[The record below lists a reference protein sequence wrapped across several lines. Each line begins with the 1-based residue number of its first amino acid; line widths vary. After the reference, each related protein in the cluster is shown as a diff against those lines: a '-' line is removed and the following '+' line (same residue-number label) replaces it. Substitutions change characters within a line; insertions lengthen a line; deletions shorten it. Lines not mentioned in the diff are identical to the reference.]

1 MSVCCEVSGAKM
13 AAPAAQASQD
23 KKDLDYLEKLIKFF
37 ALKSAQ
43 IIVQAR
49 LGGKV
54 QTDCNPDSTQTDW
67 FNLAIKDLP
76 EVLAEA
82 KKAMSI
88 AGSRLPLCVE
98 ISLRT
103 NDQETMTLETW
114 CIGIRTDLIDP
125 TMRVTYPLYTR
136 MGILLKSLVT
146 LTRVTPAYK
155 LSRNKSDYVMCY
167 RIYVGEPQLY
177 GLGSGYTQ
185 MNVGQVGTSLGT
197 LQMSVAYRT
206 KLTISPQHNKS
217 CGIMV
222 KSDHFRPDAMPADN
236 NTNNCGDLKT
246 SVGEHPVVVKI
257 GAFADNRKTVIP
269 EPEPIDIPFRNLL
282 STPQQSPPN
291 MPSPPTTTTLTSLKN
306 ADNTHKNADNITLKN
321 TDINSVKN
329 ADNNSLKNADSE
341 NGNVTPRCGSIG
353 SHNEE
358 PFILVDLKTPFASSN
373 ANTDLGLFYRECQ
386 SAPPLQ
392 TFSEEPVPVVEQIGD
407 LTKQLEEFE
416 TSLQEYD
423 NIISSFCHGENNN

>member
-1 MSVCCEVSGAKM
+1 MSVCCEASGAKM
-13 AAPAAQASQD
+13 AAPGSQTSQD
-23 KKDLDYLEKLIKFF
+23 KKDLEYLEKLIKFF

-54 QTDCNPDSTQTDW
+54 HTECNPDSTQTDW

-82 KKAMSI
+82 KKAMGSS
-88 AGSRLPLCVE
+88 GSRLPLCVE

-103 NDQETMTLETW
+103 NDQETMMLETW
-114 CIGIRTDLIDP
+114 CIGIRTDLVDP

-167 RIYVGEPQLY
+167 RIYVGEPQLL

-206 KLTISPQHNKS
+206 KLTISPQHTKTS
-217 CGIMV
+217 AIMV
-222 KSDHFRPDAMPADN
+222 KSDHFPSDSSPSDN
-236 NTNNCGDLKT
+236 NTKNCSEMKMASNGLPMVKLPAFADRWDLRWKEPEPVEIPFAHLLPKPKSKQSPPTQDDGEDAALNGNESVDNDSSFVAVNGNKNCGD
-246 SVGEHPVVVKI
+246 S
-257 GAFADNRKTVIP
+257 
-269 EPEPIDIPFRNLL
+269 
-282 STPQQSPPN
+282 
-291 MPSPPTTTTLTSLKN
+291 
-306 ADNTHKNADNITLKN
+306 
-321 TDINSVKN
+321 
-329 ADNNSLKNADSE
+329 ADSQ
-341 NGNVTPRCGSIG
+341 NGNVTPKVGSVG
-353 SHNEE
+353 SQYEE
-358 PFILVDLKTPFASSN
+358 PFSMDDVVPVMPFAGPL
-373 ANTDLGLFYRECQ
+373 DEIELGLFFRRCQ
-386 SAPPLQ
+386 RPPPLKSF
-392 TFSEEPVPVVEQIGD
+392 TEIDKPEVYSEDREDISEE
-407 LTKQLEEFE
+407 LESLE
-416 TSLQEYD
+416 TNVLECND
-423 NIISSFCHGENNN
+423 IISSLCDGENNN

>member
-13 AAPAAQASQD
+13 AAPASQTSQD

-54 QTDCNPDSTQTDW
+54 HTECNPDSTQTDW

-82 KKAMSI
+82 KKAMNT

-114 CIGIRTDLIDP
+114 CIGIRTDLVDP

-177 GLGSGYTQ
+177 GLGKGYTQ
-185 MNVGQVGTSLGT
+185 MNVGQVATSLGT
-197 LQMSVAYRT
+197 LHMSVAYRT
-206 KLTISPQHNKS
+206 KLTISPDHTNNS
-217 CGIMV
+217 TIMV
-222 KSDHFRPDAMPADN
+222 KSDHFRPDPSPADN
-236 NTNNCGDLKT
+236 AKQCIDMKT
-246 SVGEHPVVVKI
+246 SISEQPVRI
-257 GAFADNRKTVIP
+257 GAFADNRKPVIP

-282 STPQQSPPN
+282 TTPQQSPPTP
-291 MPSPPTTTTLTSLKN
+291 PSSATLAAMKNADNSGKNADNVSLKN
-306 ADNTHKNADNITLKN
+306 ADNL
-321 TDINSVKN
+321 
-329 ADNNSLKNADSE
+329 SLKNADSE
-341 NGNVTPRCGSIG
+341 NGNITPRCGSIG

-358 PFILVDLKTPFASSN
+358 PFIMVDLKTPFAGSN

-392 TFSEEPVPVVEQIGD
+392 TFQEESVAEQIGD
-407 LTKQLEEFE
+407 LSQQLEAFE

-423 NIISSFCHGENNN
+423 NIISSFCRGENNN